1 MRALIVV
8 ALVAAAG
15 VDSAAAQPPGK
26 WPPDSL
32 VNVQVIP
39 KTTQPVQVWGMMR
52 NIAGA
57 LGVSCTFCHVGSDSA
72 PLERID
78 FATDEKRN
86 KRVARQM
93 MRMVQ
98 EVNTR
103 LDTIPSRP
111 TPTVTVTCI
120 TCHRGVNRPV
130 PLASI
135 IVDAAT
141 AAGADSAI
149 RTYRALRDRYYGR
162 DAYDFGE
169 VSLNTAAFRT
179 ARAGKIN
186 DALELLRLNEQFYP
200 NTATLSIVRGNIALM
215 HADTAAAAAAF
226 REAIRRD
233 PKNDEAHGRL
243 RDIHQ
248 TLNMRVR

>member
-169 VSLNTAAFRT
+169 VSLTQPRSELRVRVRSMT
-179 ARAGKIN
+179 RWSYSVSTSSSTLTPRPSRSCAGTSRSCTPTRQPQLQHFVK
-186 DALELLRLNEQFYP
+186 QYG
-200 NTATLSIVRGNIALM
+200 V
-215 HADTAAAAAAF
+215 
-226 REAIRRD
+226 IRRTT
-233 PKNDEAHGRL
+233 KRVGASGTS
-243 RDIHQ
+243 IQ

>member
-1 MRALIVV
+1 MTLGVPMHRLVI
-8 ALVAAAG
+8 ALVAAMQFSR
-15 VDSAAAQPPGK
+15 VEAQPPGK

-39 KTTQPVQVWGMMR
+39 KTTQPIQVWGMMR
-52 NIAGA
+52 SIAGA
-57 LGVSCTFCHVGSDSA
+57 LGVSCTFCHVGSDTA

-86 KRVARQM
+86 KLVARQM
-93 MRMVQ
+93 MRLVQ
-98 EVNTR
+98 EVNGR
-103 LDTIPSRP
+103 LDTIPARP
-111 TPTVTVTCI
+111 TPTVTVTCA
-120 TCHRGVNRPV
+120 TCHRGLNRPV
-130 PLASI
+130 PLSMI
-135 IVDAAT
+135 ITETAT

-149 RTYRALRDRYYGR
+149 RAYRALRDRYYGR

-179 ARAGKIN
+179 ARAGKID
-186 DALELLRLNEQFYP
+186 DALALLRLNEQLYP
-200 NTATLSIVRGNIALM
+200 NTAALSIVRGNIALM
-215 HADTAAAAAAF
+215 RADTAAAAAAF

-233 PKNDEAHGRL
+233 PKNDEARGRL

-248 TLNMRVR
+248 SP